1 MLDIFRS
8 LFLATEETYGSFI
21 LAMDMARASAV
32 SFEEVSAAA
41 FRIRDGIIRTPCD
54 KSHMSALTGME
65 IYFKKEYQQFTG
77 SFKERG
83 ARNTFKLLSAD
94 QRRAGVIAA
103 SAGNHALSLAYHGR
117 DLKIPVTVIMPL
129 TAPLMK
135 VSLCRH
141 YEATVIQHGHDFGE
155 AKDYAMSLAEE
166 RGLVY
171 VNGYDDVPILA
182 GQGTM
187 GLEIVEQVPDL
198 DAVVI
203 PVGGGGLLAGTALAI
218 KTLKPHVQVISVE
231 SDKCPSWQA
240 ALDAGQPVATP
251 VGPTLADG
259 LAVPTVGYN
268 AFKTARNLVDR
279 HCIISEDLIAL
290 AILRLIEMEKAV
302 VEGAGATALAAC
314 LGGVLDELKGKKVV
328 IPLCGGNI
336 DTTVLGR
343 CLERGLAADNRLIK
357 FVVRVDDRPNGVAE
371 LTRIIGGLGVS
382 IKDIFHERAWVRS
395 DIFNVDIKC
404 VCETRDFAHASQ
416 LRAALE
422 EAYPAGVEWMGDE
435 HLKCSVLM

>member
-1 MLDIFRS
+1 MDQ
-8 LFLATEETYGSFI
+8 ATALT
-21 LAMDMARASAV
+21 
-32 SFEEVSAAA
+32 FEEITSASY
-41 FRIRDGIIRTPCD
+41 RIRDGISRTPCD
-54 KSHMSALTGME
+54 RSHMSSLTGIE
-65 IYFKKEYQQFTG
+65 IFFKKEFQQFTG

-83 ARNTFKLLSAD
+83 SRNTLKLLSKE
-94 QRRAGVIAA
+94 QRELGVIAA

-117 DLKIPVTVIMPL
+117 DLAIPVTVIMPL

-135 VSLCRH
+135 VNLCRQ
-141 YEATVIQHGHDFGE
+141 YDANVIQHGRDFGE
-155 AKDYAMSLAEE
+155 AKDYAMAMGKEK
-166 RGLVY
+166 GMVY

-187 GLEIVEQVPDL
+187 GLEIIEQVPDM
-198 DAVVI
+198 DAIVI

-218 KTLKPHVQVISVE
+218 KTLNPKVQVISVE

-279 HCIISEDLIAL
+279 HIIISEDKIAL

-314 LGGVLDELKGKKVV
+314 LCGAVDELKGKKVV

-343 CLERGLAADNRLIK
+343 CLERGLAADGRLIK

-371 LTRIIGGLGVS
+371 LTRIIGGHGVS
-382 IKDIFHERAWVRS
+382 IKDIYHERAWVSRE
-395 DIFNVDIKC
+395 IFNVDIKC
-404 VCETRDFAHASQ
+404 VCETRDAQHAAT

-422 EAYPAGVEWMGDE
+422 KTYPHIDWRSATE
-435 HLKCSVLM
+435 H

>member
-1 MLDIFRS
+1 
-8 LFLATEETYGSFI
+8 
-21 LAMDMARASAV
+21 MDVPEGVAV
-32 SFEEVSAAA
+32 TFEEVSAAS
-41 FRIRDGIIRTPCD
+41 FRIREGINRTPCD
-54 KSHMSALTGME
+54 RSHMSALTGME
-65 IYFKKEYQQFTG
+65 IFFKKEYQQFTG

-83 ARNTFKLLSAD
+83 ARNTFMLLTQE

-117 DLKIPVTVIMPL
+117 DLNVPVTVIMPL

-141 YEATVIQHGHDFGE
+141 YEANVIQRGNDFGE
-155 AKDYAMSLAEE
+155 AKAYAMAMSEE
-166 RGLVY
+166 KGLQY
-171 VNGYDDVPILA
+171 INGYDDVPILA

-187 GLEIVEQVPDL
+187 GLEIIEQVPDL
-198 DAVVI
+198 DAIVI

-218 KTLKPHVQVISVE
+218 KSLKPHVQVISVE

-240 ALDAGQPVATP
+240 AMDAGHPVATP

-268 AFKTARNLVDR
+268 AFKTAQKLVDK
-279 HCIISEDLIAL
+279 HIVISEDKIAL

-302 VEGAGATALAAC
+302 VEGAGATALAAL
-314 LGGVLDELKGKKVV
+314 LGGDLDELKGKKVV
-328 IPLCGGNI
+328 VPLCGGNI

-343 CLERGLAADNRLIK
+343 CLERGLAADGRLIK

-404 VCETRDFAHASQ
+404 VCETRDFAHSNE
-416 LRAALE
+416 LRLALE
-422 EAYPAGVEWMGDE
+422 KSYPNRVDWSSQI
-435 HLKCSVLM
+435 HT